1 MASFKTRK
9 ARVRISPLSDHLHP
23 ESGHDKK
30 QQLQLQCL
38 LMPHKISPSVSLSHP
53 LIGINRPL
61 VSLLIPTSHRSDTWG
76 KGFRAA
82 QVHSERKITGSVGKM
97 RKKKRKIEMM
107 LLNYAIL
114 LFLRRGILTAVQ
126 ERFLF
131 PWHCRHL
138 LGPFPLLSEEHTL

>member
-82 QVHSERKITGSVGKM
+82 QVHSERKITGSIGKCE
-97 RKKKRKIEMM
+97 KKKKIRDDAAE
-107 LLNYAIL
+107 LCNSSVP
-114 LFLRRGILTAVQ
+114 T
-126 ERFLF
+126 
-131 PWHCRHL
+131 PRHL
-138 LGPFPLLSEEHTL
+138 NCCSRTFPISLALSSPSWPFPFAL